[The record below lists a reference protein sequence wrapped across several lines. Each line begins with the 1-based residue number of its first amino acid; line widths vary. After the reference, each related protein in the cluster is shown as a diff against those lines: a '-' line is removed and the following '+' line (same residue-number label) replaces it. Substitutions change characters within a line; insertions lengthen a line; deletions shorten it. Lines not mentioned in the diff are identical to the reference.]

1 MNIITTTDDLS
12 ALCARLAGAPFITVD
27 TEFMRESTYWPKL
40 CLVQIAGPDEAA
52 AIDPL
57 APGLSLEP
65 LLAMMRNPDQLK
77 VFHAARQD
85 LEIFY
90 HLMGEVPAPIF
101 DTQVAAMVCGFGE
114 QVGYETL
121 VNTLAGATID
131 KTSRFTDWSKRPL
144 TERQVTYA
152 LSDVTHLR
160 TIYKKLVARIAKSQ
174 RDSWLGEEMAIL
186 AEPKTYLVEPQEA
199 WMRLKTRSTNPK
211 FLAAL
216 RAVTAWRE
224 IEARA
229 RDIPRSRILRDEAL
243 LEIAGDPP
251 STVEGLLRVRGMSRG
266 LAEGNAGANLL
277 QALSAAFAAGPASW
291 PQVEKAEPLPKGI
304 GPLIEL
310 LKVLLKLK
318 CDEHDV
324 AQKLVAST
332 ADLEAIAVSDAADVP
347 ALHGWRRELFGE
359 DALALKHGKLAL
371 AAQGKRI
378 RLIRLETAA

>member
-1 MNIITTTDDLS
+1 MNIITNTDDLS

-65 LLAMMRNPDQLK
+65 LLVMMRNPDQLK

-224 IEARA
+224 VEARA

-277 QALSAAFAAGPASW
+277 QALAAAFAAGPASW
-291 PQVEKAEPLPKGI
+291 PQVEKTEPLPKGI

-332 ADLEAIAVSDAADVP
+332 ADLEAIAVSDEAHVP
-347 ALHGWRRELFGE
+347 ALQGWRRELFGE

-378 RLIRLETAA
+378 RLIRLDSAA

>member
-65 LLAMMRNPDQLK
+65 LLAMMRNRDQLK

-266 LAEGNAGANLL
+266 LAEGSAGANLL
-277 QALSAAFAAGPASW
+277 QALTAAFAAGPASW
-291 PQVEKAEPLPKGI
+291 PQVEKTEPLPKGI

-332 ADLEAIAVSDAADVP
+332 ADLEAIAVSDDANVA

-378 RLIRLETAA
+378 RLIRLDSAA

>member
-65 LLAMMRNPDQLK
+65 LLAMMRNRDQLK

-266 LAEGNAGANLL
+266 LAEGSAGANLL
-277 QALSAAFAAGPASW
+277 QALTAAFAAGPASW
-291 PQVEKAEPLPKGI
+291 PQVEKTEPLPKGI

-332 ADLEAIAVSDAADVP
+332 ADLEAIAVSDDANVP
-347 ALHGWRRELFGE
+347 ALNGWRRELFGE

-378 RLIRLETAA
+378 RLIRLDSAA